1 MRRSLSAV
9 LIVSLLAGCAH
20 NAPPD
25 DRPPQTPEEAQL
37 DPRGGTS
44 PWPLVGMGVGVG
56 VVVIAIGA
64 ATAIGMSQILASG

>member
-1 MRRSLSAV
+1 MRRSVSAV
-9 LIVSLLAGCAH
+9 LAVSLLAACAH
-20 NAPPD
+20 QSPPD

-37 DPRGGTS
+37 HPRGGTS

-64 ATAIGMSQILASG
+64 VTAIGMSQILSGG